1 VWKSPTALCLVANHV
16 EVNIILLLF
25 LTILLLELV
34 CKSFTRA
41 LCHFA
46 LVVVSFISL
55 LSRCVISLFDFFFK
69 KHSLSYFAQLF
80 YNKQTTRMYKPQQQ
94 QHLALNAVLPG
105 AVQLIQNAQGRV
117 PDLNKAIKNYKP
129 NELFVGNLSY
139 FCEEKDLYALFEE
152 NGHVEDVRIIK
163 NDSGTRSLMF
173 GFVTMSTIH
182 ETREMEKLLNGQM
195 FMGRKLK

>member
-1 VWKSPTALCLVANHV
+1 MYGQQQRNSPPG
-16 EVNIILLLF
+16 
-25 LTILLLELV
+25 
-34 CKSFTRA
+34 S
-41 LCHFA
+41 
-46 LVVVSFISL
+46 VVGGQSAS
-55 LSRCVISLFDFFFK
+55 S
-69 KHSLSYFAQLF
+69 AGP
-80 YNKQTTRMYKPQQQ
+80 NMMMQ

-182 ETREMEKLLNGQM
+182 ETREMEKLLNNQM
-195 FMGRKLK
+195 FMGRKLR